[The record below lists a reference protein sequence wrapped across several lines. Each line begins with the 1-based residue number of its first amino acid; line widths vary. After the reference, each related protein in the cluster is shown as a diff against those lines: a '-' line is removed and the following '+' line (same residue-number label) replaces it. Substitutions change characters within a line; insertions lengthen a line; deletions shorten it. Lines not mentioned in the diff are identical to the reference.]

1 MKNVSVTPGVIVER
15 VGDDLMV
22 IIPGNTDVV
31 SLSGRVA
38 DILLDV
44 KAGKTVD
51 SNDPAVHDLIT
62 LGVLTAPGMSRRG
75 LITAGA
81 IGAGAGI
88 AIMAMPAAAA
98 ALSGPGDEDDDDDD
112 EVAGGFQPTGD
123 EVPLAGF
130 QWFRVNAGGSGD
142 PNGDFYFFGVFP
154 DFQEEPAKS
163 APGDAVLTFLFK
175 GFDFE
180 ASDDT
185 PASQRGGG
193 EAVVAFVDL
202 PSDLVAKLAEI
213 RGTAPDNFFYVRW
226 ADSVYVL
233 NGGRWFD

>member
-88 AIMAMPAAAA
+88 TMMAMPAAAA
-98 ALSGPGDEDDDDDD
+98 SSSGPGDEDDDASGDDNNLVFFVNGQDD
-112 EVAGGFQPTGD
+112 EKLLIRIDEPTNPPQTGIKAT
-123 EVPLAGF
+123 V
-130 QWFRVNAGGSGD
+130 S
-142 PNGDFYFFGVFP
+142 
-154 DFQEEPAKS
+154 
-163 APGDAVLTFLFK
+163 
-175 GFDFE
+175 
-180 ASDDT
+180 SDNPT
-185 PASQRGGG
+185 V
-193 EAVVAFVDL
+193 EY
-202 PSDLVAKLAEI
+202 DLVFE
-213 RGTAPDNFFYVRW
+213 GTKYNYYEFVFGPGVYPQYSVTFPGVNKPLDHFDPGTTITIFFTEGGVEYR
-226 ADSVYVL
+226 ATQVL
-233 NGGRWFD
+233 VSG